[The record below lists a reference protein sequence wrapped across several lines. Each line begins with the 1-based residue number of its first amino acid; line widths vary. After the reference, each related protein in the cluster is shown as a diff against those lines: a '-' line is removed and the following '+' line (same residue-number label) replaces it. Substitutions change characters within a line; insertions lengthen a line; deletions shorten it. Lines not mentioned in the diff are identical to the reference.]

1 MQSSKTRHDKTRH
14 RTKIVGIEPPLSSAT
29 SRPIFQKS
37 LLLRPS
43 HPLHSSNFP
52 NLSKYHSAGLP
63 PYTFM
68 ILPCRIQTPRLVVED
83 LPREERWRRGRGGG
97 MKGPD
102 MQGAAGVGGRGVQL
116 GEKEVLEGGG
126 QRACGARRK
135 SSRGRVS
142 NQKKKCI

>member
-1 MQSSKTRHDKTRH
+1 
-14 RTKIVGIEPPLSSAT
+14 
-29 SRPIFQKS
+29 
-37 LLLRPS
+37 
-43 HPLHSSNFP
+43 
-52 NLSKYHSAGLP
+52 
-63 PYTFM
+63 
-68 ILPCRIQTPRLVVED
+68 
-83 LPREERWRRGRGGG
+83 

-142 NQKKKCI
+142 NQKKKMHLASVSHKWRYKQVLT